1 MTKYEDKLAKKLSES
16 SGADRVYKIGPN
28 FYSMWEINQ
37 MYTRLAEKHEGFDEK
52 PIRQLP
58 MWEAQVRKYALEYK
72 DAVKY
77 Y

>member
-1 MTKYEDKLAKKLSES
+1 
-16 SGADRVYKIGPN
+16 
-28 FYSMWEINQ
+28 